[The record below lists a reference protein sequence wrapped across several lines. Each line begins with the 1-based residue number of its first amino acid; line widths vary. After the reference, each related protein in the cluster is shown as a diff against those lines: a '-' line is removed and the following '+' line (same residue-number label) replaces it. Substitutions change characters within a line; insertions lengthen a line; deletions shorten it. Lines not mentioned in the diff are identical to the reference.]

1 MLTPYEIQ
9 YLRNWQFSIVNFIRD
24 RDLDLIR
31 CLRMISTRMLP
42 GTGPPF
48 NLEEHKKQTD
58 FSEADERMSSSWL
71 GAIEGMIRRGDNELA
86 HLFRTV
92 SDEVMDIL
100 GFPNILQ
107 ERSWVHPHKILGSMC
122 KHLASLRW
130 GRSVLN
136 RRLYRNKF
144 KPRAHTGASSR
155 ATTWEADVADSI
167 ASLAKSSEGRRHL
180 DDCILSDFSGFFD
193 WGKATPTGNDTDDE
207 DCPPLEDVGASR
219 RMKNFDRIIDE
230 MFAEMFSAEQTNDH
244 RDELQEL
251 AGLPSGSCSSALL
264 SQTVSANVQDSH
276 GIGSTD
282 GFIIYSDDVV
292 QGCVADPAQGLPSE
306 PLLDPVPAAAEQ
318 PTDPALA
325 SILDGRSVTE
335 HLQMFEISDAE
346 IELSRQFLDGE
357 VDVDTVMSQLAE
369 MFRGALP
376 RYSSPGGVIVDIQP
390 R

>member
-1 MLTPYEIQ
+1 
-9 YLRNWQFSIVNFIRD
+9 
-24 RDLDLIR
+24 
-31 CLRMISTRMLP
+31 
-42 GTGPPF
+42 
-48 NLEEHKKQTD
+48 
-58 FSEADERMSSSWL
+58 
-71 GAIEGMIRRGDNELA
+71 
-86 HLFRTV
+86 
-92 SDEVMDIL
+92 
-100 GFPNILQ
+100 
-107 ERSWVHPHKILGSMC
+107 
-122 KHLASLRW
+122 
-130 GRSVLN
+130 
-136 RRLYRNKF
+136 
-144 KPRAHTGASSR
+144 
-155 ATTWEADVADSI
+155 
-167 ASLAKSSEGRRHL
+167 LAKSSEGRKHL

-219 RMKNFDRIIDE
+219 RMKNFDRIIEE

-244 RDELQEL
+244 RDELQEP